1 MHYCLPTVFSTS
13 RFATLP
19 LGDRTRFFVD
29 TTTRSYI
36 VIKSARG
43 IPILNTMA
51 RICSEVITHFL
62 LNSRIRWKSRHSARS
77 TRALVNFVKDI
88 LLFTRPAHRI
98 RLSGGRAALALV
110 SGPIRGIRSRFTSIG
125 NLFPFAIRQ
134 VGVFFINYPF
144 ITGPV
149 VGVVRAVAR
158 AGGFGRG
165 RSSRTADAFFFL
177 AVAQ

>member
-29 TTTRSYI
+29 TTHSYI

-88 LLFTRPAHRI
+88 LL
-98 RLSGGRAALALV
+98 V
-110 SGPIRGIRSRFTSIG
+110 YTSST
-125 NLFPFAIRQ
+125 P
-134 VGVFFINYPF
+134 YPF
-144 ITGPV
+144 ERRKGST
-149 VGVVRAVAR
+149 
-158 AGGFGRG
+158 
-165 RSSRTADAFFFL
+165 RSCERPYKRNPHKIYKYWKPLSIRNPASRSIFH
-177 AVAQ
+177 